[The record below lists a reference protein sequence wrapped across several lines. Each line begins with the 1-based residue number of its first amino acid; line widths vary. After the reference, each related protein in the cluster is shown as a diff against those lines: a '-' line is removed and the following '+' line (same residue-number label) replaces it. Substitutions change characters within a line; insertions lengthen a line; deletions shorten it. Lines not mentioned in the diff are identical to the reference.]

1 MMMKKKTVR
10 DVEVEGKRVL
20 VRVDFNVPLAEGR
33 GSGEPG
39 RTVADD
45 TRIRAAL
52 PTINYLLQHGAKVIL
67 MSHLGRPK
75 GKVVDDLRLDPVAER
90 LSELLDRPARKLD
103 DCVGP
108 DVEAAVAE
116 MQPGDVILLENTRFH
131 PEEKSND
138 PAFARELASLA
149 GVFVN
154 DAFGAAHRAH
164 ASVVGVAEY
173 LPSVAGFLLEKEIA
187 FLGQALTAPEHP
199 FVAILGG
206 AKISSKIGVIDNLLT
221 RVDSLLIGG
230 GMANTFLKAQGHEVG
245 QSLVEDD
252 SLEVAKETLER
263 AGERL
268 VLPVDVVVADRFD
281 AEADSKVAPVA
292 QSPEDWLILDIGP
305 ETVELFKRKLASA
318 KTVVW
323 NGPLGVFEFPRFAEG
338 TFAIARFLADL
349 EAITIIGGGDVVAAV
364 RQAGMAARIDHVSTG
379 GGASL
384 EFLEGKPLPG
394 IAALED
400 NRTSPLKLGGTE
412 GGS

>member
-1 MMMKKKTVR
+1 MDDDFNFQPLVLGNKQLKKTVR

-20 VRVDFNVPLAEGR
+20 VRVDFNVPLAR
-33 GSGEPG
+33 GKA
-39 RTVADD
+39 ADD

-52 PTINYLLQHGAKVIL
+52 PTINYLLQHRAKVIL

-75 GKVVDDLRLDPVAER
+75 GKVVDELRLDPVAER
-90 LSELLDRPARKLD
+90 LSELLGRPVRKLD

-108 DVEAAVAE
+108 KVEAAVAE

-131 PEEKSND
+131 PQEKAND
-138 PAFARELASLA
+138 PAFARQLASLA
-149 GVFVN
+149 DVFVN

-164 ASVVGVAEY
+164 ASVVGVAEH
-173 LPSVAGFLLEKEIA
+173 LPAVAGFLMEKEIA

-206 AKISSKIGVIDNLLT
+206 AKISSKIGVIDSLLDK
-221 RVDSLLIGG
+221 VDSLLIGG
-230 GMANTFLKAQGHEVG
+230 GMANTFLKAQGHEIG

-252 SLEVAKETLER
+252 SLDVARETLAR

-281 AEADSKVAPVA
+281 AEADSKVVPVD

-305 ETVELFKRKLASA
+305 ETVKLFERELASA

-349 EAITIIGGGDVVAAV
+349 EATTIIGGGDVVAAV
-364 RQAGMAARIDHVSTG
+364 RQAGMAGRIAHVSTG

-400 NRTSPLKLGGTE
+400 K
-412 GGS
+412 

>member
-1 MMMKKKTVR
+1 MKKTVR

-20 VRVDFNVPLAEGR
+20 VRVDFNVPLTEGR
-33 GSGEPG
+33 
-39 RTVADD
+39 VADD

-75 GKVVDDLRLDPVAER
+75 GKVVDELRLDPVAER
-90 LSELLDRPARKLD
+90 LSELVDRPVRKLD

-108 DVEAAVAE
+108 EVEAAVAR
-116 MQPGDVILLENTRFH
+116 MQPGDVFLLENTRFH
-131 PEEKSND
+131 PEEKSNA
-138 PAFARELASLA
+138 PAFAEKLASLA
-149 GVFVN
+149 DVFVN

-173 LPSVAGFLLEKEIA
+173 LPSVAGFLMEKEIA
-187 FLGQALTAPEHP
+187 FLGQALAAPEHP

-221 RVDSLLIGG
+221 RVDGLLIGG
-230 GMANTFLKAQGHEVG
+230 GMANTFLKAQGHEIG

-252 SLEVAKETLER
+252 SLDVAREMLER

-268 VLPVDVVVADRFD
+268 VLPVDVVIADRFD
-281 AEADSKVAPVA
+281 AEADSKVMPVD
-292 QSPEDWLILDIGP
+292 QVPDDWLILDIGP
-305 ETVELFKRKLASA
+305 ETVELFKRKLAGA
-318 KTVVW
+318 RTVVW

-349 EAITIIGGGDVVAAV
+349 EATTIIGGGDVVAAV
-364 RQAGMAARIDHVSTG
+364 GQAGVADRIDHVSTG

-400 NRTSPLKLGGTE
+400 K
-412 GGS
+412 

>member
-1 MMMKKKTVR
+1 LDDDFNFQPLVLGNKQLKKTVR

-20 VRVDFNVPLAEGR
+20 VRVDFNVPLAR
-33 GSGEPG
+33 GKA
-39 RTVADD
+39 ADD

-52 PTINYLLQHGAKVIL
+52 PTINYLLQHRAKVIL

-75 GKVVDDLRLDPVAER
+75 GKVVDELRLDPVAER
-90 LSELLDRPARKLD
+90 LSELLGRPVRKLD

-108 DVEAAVAE
+108 KVEAAVAE

-131 PEEKSND
+131 PQEKAND
-138 PAFARELASLA
+138 PAFARQLASLA
-149 GVFVN
+149 DVFVN

-164 ASVVGVAEY
+164 ASVVGVAEH
-173 LPSVAGFLLEKEIA
+173 LPAVAGFLMEKEIA

-206 AKISSKIGVIDNLLT
+206 AKISSKIGVIDSLLDK
-221 RVDSLLIGG
+221 VDSLLIGG
-230 GMANTFLKAQGHEVG
+230 GMANTFLKAQGHEIG

-252 SLEVAKETLER
+252 SLDVARETLAR

-281 AEADSKVAPVA
+281 AAADSKVVPVD

-305 ETVELFKRKLASA
+305 ETVKLFERELASA

-349 EAITIIGGGDVVAAV
+349 EATTIIGGGDVVAAV
-364 RQAGMAARIDHVSTG
+364 RQAGMAGRIAHVSTG

-400 NRTSPLKLGGTE
+400 K
-412 GGS
+412 

>member
-1 MMMKKKTVR
+1 MKKTVR

-33 GSGEPG
+33 
-39 RTVADD
+39 VADD
-45 TRIRAAL
+45 SRIRAAL
-52 PTINYLLQHGAKVIL
+52 PTINYLLDHGAKVIL

-75 GKVVDDLRLDPVAER
+75 GKVVSELRLDPVAER
-90 LSELLDRPARKLD
+90 LAELLGRPVRKLD

-108 DVEAAVAE
+108 GVAAAVAE

-138 PAFARELASLA
+138 PAFAKELASLA
-149 GVFVN
+149 DIFVN

-164 ASVVGVAEY
+164 ASTVGVPEY
-173 LPSVAGFLLEKEIA
+173 LPSAAGFLMEKEIA

-199 FVAILGG
+199 FMAILGG

-221 RVDSLLIGG
+221 TVDALLIGG
-230 GMANTFLKAQGHEVG
+230 GMANTFLKAQGHEIG

-252 SLEVAKETLER
+252 SLDVARETLAR

-281 AEADSKVAPVA
+281 AEADSEVVPVD
-292 QSPEDWLILDIGP
+292 QVPEDWSILDIGP
-305 ETVELFKRKLASA
+305 ETVGLFQRKLAGA
-318 KTVVW
+318 RTVVW
-323 NGPLGVFEFPRFAEG
+323 NGPMGVFEFPRFAEG

-364 RQAGMAARIDHVSTG
+364 RQAGVADRIDHVSTG

-394 IAALED
+394 IAVLED
-400 NRTSPLKLGGTE
+400 K
-412 GGS
+412 